1 MIKLNNTSKV
11 FTTLSASLL
20 IAGSVA
26 HAQTSLNV
34 KIGTTSNDGAGD
46 GAYQESGAGVLGSA
60 NSWWNEYAYVST
72 TPNNVSVVDSSDN
85 ALGGVALTVSHSGGT
100 GTKTTSGS
108 NPSFLF
114 GSMPYQNAGGVFTIS
129 LTGLLASTEYEF
141 VGYAARP
148 TSAAGASWAVTTG
161 TLDSG
166 TTLNDGSS
174 VDITTGV
181 GKSYSDFF
189 VTTDGSG
196 DLTVTDS
203 GNPGTA
209 ITILDGFQLEVATAP
224 VPEPGTWTLIF
235 AGLGV
240 LFAYRQFRVG
250 KVS

>member
-1 MIKLNNTSKV
+1 MIKLKIARKV
-11 FTTLSASLL
+11 FIFLSASLL
-20 IAGSVA
+20 ISGSVA
-26 HAQTSLNV
+26 QAQTSLNV
-34 KIGTTSNDGAGD
+34 KIGLTSNNGTTD
-46 GAYQESGAGVLGSA
+46 GAYQETGAAVLGSA
-60 NSWWNEYAYVST
+60 NSWWNEYQYKSS
-72 TPNNVSVVDSSDN
+72 TPNGVSVVDSSDN
-85 ALGGVALTVSHSGGT
+85 ALSGVTLTVANSTGT

-114 GSMPYQNAGGVFTIS
+114 GSMPYQNAGGIFTVS

-174 VDITTGV
+174 VDVTTGV
-181 GKSYSDFF
+181 GKAYSDFF
-189 VTTDGSG
+189 VTTTSSG
-196 DLTVTDS
+196 DLTVTDT

-235 AGLGV
+235 GGLGA
-240 LFAYRQFRVG
+240 LFAYRQFKVG